1 MNNNNYLR
9 NFYLSSITFSFY
21 KVELDIR
28 YINSI
33 EEIIIKVRKDLLN
46 TLEKYNLVYLID
58 QCENCDFHVHSHTYE
73 EILIANCNDEI
84 YICEGCEDH

>member
-1 MNNNNYLR
+1 MNNNYLR
-9 NFYLSSITFSFY
+9 NFYLSSSTFSFY

-33 EEIIIKVRKDLLN
+33 EDIITKVRKDLLN

-58 QCENCDFHVHSHTYE
+58 QCKNCDFHIHSHTYE
-73 EILIANCNDEI
+73 EILIANPNDEI